1 VPGFIMVCITNIFY
15 MHNTDIPILMPGKDD
30 RKR

>member
-1 VPGFIMVCITNIFY
+1 MVCITNIFY
-15 MHNTDIPILMPGKDD
+15 VHNTDIPILMPGKDD